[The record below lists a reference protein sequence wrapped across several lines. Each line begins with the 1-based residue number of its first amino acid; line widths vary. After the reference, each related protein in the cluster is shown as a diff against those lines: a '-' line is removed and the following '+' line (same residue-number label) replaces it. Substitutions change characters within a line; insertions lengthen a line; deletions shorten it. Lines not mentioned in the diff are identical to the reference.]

1 MKMQL
6 SQNTTTNIA
15 KNPQAYSAPQ
25 QRQGT
30 FVERPLRDLV
40 EAAKVENPKLANA
53 FNSVSRKIRALQNG
67 LKIDLQFIDSI
78 ETLTEIDHGHLP
90 ELINEIHF
98 LRTLDRDGNLLGICL
113 LSDNP
118 QDADTLLEG
127 LWRNLDFLKSGLPNV
142 IRKLNKRPR

>member
-15 KNPQAYSAPQ
+15 KNPPAYSAPP

-40 EAAKVENPKLANA
+40 EAAKDENPKLAKA
-53 FNSVSRKIRALQNG
+53 FNSVLRKIRANRDG
-67 LKIDLQFIDSI
+67 LILDVTSIDGEYIF
-78 ETLTEIDHGHLP
+78 E
-90 ELINEIHF
+90 
-98 LRTLDRDGNLLGICL
+98 TLDRNGNLLGICL

-118 QDADTLLEG
+118 QDADTLLDG
-127 LWRNLDFLKSGLPNV
+127 LWSNLVFLKSRLPQV
-142 IRKLNKRPR
+142 ISKLNKTPR